1 MVVRQRART
10 RARVSRTAP
19 SPAQAA
25 RGGSRLVRPSPRRPS
40 RRATASQN
48 ARSSPAWR
56 RLLHPPLPGG
66 PLPSSTRPLW
76 LAGWPRSSTRSARVA
91 RRPPSARESF
101 RQVRLNMRRA
111 GVPMLLVTRRPAIRD
126 EPIAPTA
133 DTILRKVGR
142 VAGSDR
148 SWMTAVGDE
157 AGTKSQAF
165 KRELHGGGLV
175 PSRAPCGR
183 RRSPTRTAATR
194 TSSGRT
200 TRSSAGAWAKL
211 VRSKAG
217 LHPPR
222 GPITTGAPS
231 CMAGGIPFAG
241 GTPPWRATVGAGSPY
256 DSAPRGDTSN
266 CMVRSCRETV
276 RPAGRCPRADLNHRH
291 DDFQSSALPLSYSG
305 QPFHRSE
312 ARL

>member
-1 MVVRQRART
+1 MRAHHLHGVDFSILLF
-10 RARVSRTAP
+10 RADRCRHQHERYGWP
-19 SPAQAA
+19 AA
-25 RGGSRLVRPSPRRPS
+25 RFDAIGQGRPPP
-40 RRATASQN
+40 AVGAAASQRIGRD
-48 ARSSPAWR
+48 RS
-56 RLLHPPLPGG
+56 
-66 PLPSSTRPLW
+66 
-76 LAGWPRSSTRSARVA
+76 
-91 RRPPSARESF
+91 PSARESF

-175 PSRAPCGR
+175 PSRAPRGR

-194 TSSGRT
+194 TWSGRT
-200 TRSSAGAWAKL
+200 TGSSAGAWAKL

-217 LHPPR
+217 LHMRVARSRPARLP
-222 GPITTGAPS
+222 A
-231 CMAGGIPFAG
+231 
-241 GTPPWRATVGAGSPY
+241 WRAAFHSRAT
-256 DSAPRGDTSN
+256 
-266 CMVRSCRETV
+266 
-276 RPAGRCPRADLNHRH
+276 RPHSGRP
-291 DDFQSSALPLSYSG
+291 
-305 QPFHRSE
+305 
-312 ARL
+312 